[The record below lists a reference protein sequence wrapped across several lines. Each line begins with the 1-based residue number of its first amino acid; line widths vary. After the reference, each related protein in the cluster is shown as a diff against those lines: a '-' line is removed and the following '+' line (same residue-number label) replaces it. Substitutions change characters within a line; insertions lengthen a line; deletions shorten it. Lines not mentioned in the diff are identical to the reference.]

1 MNQTLEGHTENI
13 QVITW
18 NESHKKLT
26 TSDQNGVIIVWM
38 IYKNAWYEEMINNRK
53 KSTVVGMVWS
63 SDGLKICIVY
73 EDGAVIVGSVDG
85 NRIWGKELKGVLLSG
100 VQWSPDGKF
109 LLFSL
114 RSGEVHLY
122 DNQGNFTMRL
132 DIQCNNESDE
142 QVSIVGLDWYD
153 GKHGYVYSDA
163 PTLAICYENGRIQLM
178 RNESDTNPVLV
189 DSGMN
194 AVHGRWNHNGSMLAV
209 TGYQYDQEKVTNMVQ
224 FYEPTGQHIRTLK
237 VPGKSISCCEWEAG
251 SLRVALA
258 VDSFVYFA
266 NIRPDYKWC
275 YFKKTVVFMSCK
287 PQKTGVCVSFW
298 DTTNNQC
305 HTRYVPSLMGLA
317 ACGEYCLLA
326 VQSEIDDESA
336 GKYGLLLCNT
346 LGIPVDGKYTDIQP
360 LFVAMNLNHV
370 IVASKDYFLL
380 WQYGTPKN
388 ISSGGK
394 HF

>member
-1 MNQTLEGHTENI
+1 
-13 QVITW
+13 
-18 NESHKKLT
+18 
-26 TSDQNGVIIVWM
+26 
-38 IYKNAWYEEMINNRK
+38 
-53 KSTVVGMVWS
+53 
-63 SDGLKICIVY
+63 
-73 EDGAVIVGSVDG
+73 
-85 NRIWGKELKGVLLSG
+85 
-100 VQWSPDGKF
+100 
-109 LLFSL
+109 
-114 RSGEVHLY
+114 
-122 DNQGNFTMRL
+122 MRL

-142 QVSIVGLDWYD
+142 LVSIVGLDWYD
-153 GKHGYVYSDA
+153 GKHGCLYTDA

-189 DSGMN
+189 DSGMS
-194 AVHGRWNHNGSMLAV
+194 AVHCRWNHNGSMLAV
-209 TGYQYDQEKVTNMVQ
+209 TGYQYEQEKVTNMIQ

-287 PQKTGVCVSFW
+287 PQKAGVSVSFW

-305 HTRYVPSLMGLA
+305 HTRYVPSLLGLA

-346 LGIPVDGKYTDIQP
+346 LGIPVDGKYTDVQP
-360 LFVAMNLNHV
+360 LYVGMNSNYV
-370 IVASKDYFLL
+370 IIASKDYFLL

-388 ISSGGK
+388 ITSGGK
-394 HF
+394 FHGSILFQHKI

>member
-63 SDGLKICIVY
+63 SDGLKICIIY

-85 NRIWGKELKGVLLSG
+85 NRIWGKELKGVILSG

-109 LLFSL
+109 LLFAL

-122 DNQGNFTMRL
+122 DNQGNFAMCI
-132 DIQCNNESDE
+132 DIQCNRENDD
-142 QVSIVGLDWYD
+142 QLSIVGLDWFD
-153 GKHGYVYSDA
+153 GKNRYVNMNT
-163 PTLAICYENGRIQLM
+163 PILAICYENGRMQLM
-178 RNESDTNPVLV
+178 RSENDMNPVIV
-189 DSGMN
+189 DSGMS
-194 AVHGRWNHNGSMLAV
+194 AVHCRWNNNGSMLAV
-209 TGYQYDQEKVTNMVQ
+209 TGYQYDREKVTNMVQ
-224 FYEPTGQHIRTLK
+224 FYEPGGQHIRTLK

-275 YFKKTVVFMSCK
+275 YFKKTVVFMSIK
-287 PQKTGVCVSFW
+287 PQRNGVCISFW

-305 HTRYVPSLMGLA
+305 NTRYVPSLLALA
-317 ACGEYCLLA
+317 AYGEYCLLA
-326 VQSEIDDESA
+326 IQSEIDDESA
-336 GKYGLLLCNT
+336 GKFGLLLCNT
-346 LGIPVDGKYTDIQP
+346 LGIPVDGKYTDIEP
-360 LFVAMNLNHV
+360 HFATMNSNHV
-370 IVASKDYFLL
+370 IIASKDCFLL

-388 ISSGGK
+388 INSGGN
-394 HF
+394 